1 MKNDLLEMIE
11 WNARAAHG
19 WDYDTWHNGKFLVEW
34 TDAATWKTLHDVW
47 GRFDAADSWRAL
59 FANMNLF
66 RRLATE
72 AASRLDYAYP
82 ALLDERVTQF
92 VQKLREA
99 DPMGIS

>member
-1 MKNDLLEMIE
+1 MKSDLLEMIE

-19 WDYDTWHNGKFLVEW
+19 WDHDTWHNGKFLVEW

-82 ALLDERVTQF
+82 ALLDERVTRF